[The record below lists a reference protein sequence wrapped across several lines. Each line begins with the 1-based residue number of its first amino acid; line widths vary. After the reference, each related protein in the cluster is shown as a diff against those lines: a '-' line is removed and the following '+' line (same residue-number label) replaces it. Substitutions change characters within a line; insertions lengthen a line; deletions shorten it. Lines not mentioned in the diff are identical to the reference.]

1 MGGNHLVAVV
11 GVLRRE
17 ASNRHLPSGKSFL
30 VHPKRPPLDPPLIWY
45 GTVVR
50 FTGTVGTVGTV
61 GKRTKRT
68 LSSVPTVPY
77 HMYQP
82 YRTKKTKPTSR
93 TYQTCLDLT

>member
-1 MGGNHLVAVV
+1 MHIQVEILGMVA
-11 GVLRRE
+11 
-17 ASNRHLPSGKSFL
+17 KSCFSIGTS
-30 VHPKRPPLDPPLIWY
+30 KTPPLDPPLNLVRY
-45 GTVVR
+45 GGTVH
-50 FTGTVGTVGTV
+50 GTVGTVGTV

-68 LSSVPTVPY
+68 LLSVPTVPTVPY